1 MSTVKTNSLDTRDL
15 NTTIDVLP
23 QYTLYSPGAIIQVIQ
38 TYLIDPFSQSIPA
51 SYNTYTDITGLAATI
66 TPKST
71 SSKIYISARWSGEMA
86 AQSDMLWNSM
96 FNLKRNSSLI
106 GQPSQPGSLTI
117 GIMMAGMPYYANDS
131 DSTPETASFDYYD
144 SPSSVSALTY
154 QVSYNSTT
162 AGTLYTNRCVNGA
175 IGGTYERLTSSIILM
190 EIAG

>member
-71 SSKIYISARWSGEMA
+71 SSKIYISVRWSGEMNPM
-86 AQSDMLWNSM
+86 SGMLWDSM
-96 FNLKRNSSLI
+96 FNLKRGGSLI
-106 GQPSQPGSLTI
+106 GQPSQPGTLNI
-117 GIMMAGMPYYANDS
+117 GIMMGGLTYYANDN

-154 QVSYNSTT
+154 QVALSST
-162 AGTLYTNRCVNGA
+162 ASGTLYTNRCVNGA
-175 IGGTYERLTSSIILM
+175 ISGTYERLTSSIILM